1 MFLLEEDL
9 NAWKAAIG
17 EHRVDKRQK
26 CFVIAIGCDLMFT
39 DLNREDTSNWYFW
52 SMLGRPGGRCL
63 ILWAA
68 WTESS
73 NSPSWCPMT
82 LQLDPFVVF
91 FQEVIAFTLDILDS
105 RVGQCSRCKIV
116 GGAGERC
123 PEEVPQ
129 ALPENRVS
137 LTRAPKQF
145 KYQKGRNPPQ
155 PILLSEFIT
164 FVELHD

>member
-1 MFLLEEDL
+1 
-9 NAWKAAIG
+9 
-17 EHRVDKRQK
+17 
-26 CFVIAIGCDLMFT
+26 
-39 DLNREDTSNWYFW
+39 
-52 SMLGRPGGRCL
+52 
-63 ILWAA
+63 
-68 WTESS
+68 
-73 NSPSWCPMT
+73 MT

-137 LTRAPKQF
+137 LTMTRAPKQF

-164 FVELHD
+164 FVELHDLHQSFSLHPPAPHPSIWCGWATSLAASELTRRQLSRWWPTQPLAQNLWPPHQCFQLGCRPVRGKVFPNLGTP